1 MYTTKGFY
9 KNGVLK
15 FIEPA
20 PNIEKSYDY
29 YLITIRTQRVDV
41 PDPFDRLIIGTAIS
55 KNLPMISVN
64 EKNKLFGSII
74 NLIEAQNKNP

>member
-29 YLITIRTQRVDV
+29 YLITIRTQRVDL

-55 KNLPMISVN
+55 ENLPIISAN
-64 EKNKLFGSII
+64 E
-74 NLIEAQNKNP
+74 

>member
-20 PNIEKSYDY
+20 QNIEKSYDY

-41 PDPFDRLIIGTAIS
+41 PDPFDRLIIARAIS
-55 KNLPMISVN
+55 ENLPIISAN
-64 EKNKLFGSII
+64 E
-74 NLIEAQNKNP
+74 

>member
-29 YLITIRTQRVDV
+29 DSFTIRPQRLGV
-41 PDPFDRLIIGTAIS
+41 PDPFDRLIIATAIS
-55 KNLPMISVN
+55 ENLPIISAN
-64 EKNKLFGSII
+64 EKLKLYGSII
-74 NLIEAQNKNP
+74 YLIEA